1 MHVCFLFYSSFC
13 FGLVILV
20 FGRSSTSDI
29 CKRQRG
35 AGESLRLISQVVR
48 FLSVCILGGGWF
60 KPLHIQ
66 VELDE

>member
-1 MHVCFLFYSSFC
+1 MHICFLFYSSFC

-20 FGRSSTSDI
+20 FG
-29 CKRQRG
+29 
-35 AGESLRLISQVVR
+35 V
-48 FLSVCILGGGWF
+48 SVCIFGAGWF